1 MRLETLLDKTFRD
14 LSFKGLSPL
23 GIILKEA
30 GSLASRF
37 SPGIVAG
44 VADLILAK
52 TSVGLRDALRL
63 SWSCEKTLSSDLGAL
78 VGTGLLATDPGTA
91 DILALAVAAGFLGF
105 GGDAT
110 TGPPSLWFKDSHNS
124 GSRPAKLQ

>member
-1 MRLETLLDKTFRD
+1 MASFRSASIFAFFWAFESSAVRLETLLDKTFRD
-14 LSFKGLSPL
+14 LSFRDMSPL
-23 GIILKEA
+23 GIMPKVT

-63 SWSCEKTLSSDLGAL
+63 
-78 VGTGLLATDPGTA
+78 
-91 DILALAVAAGFLGF
+91 
-105 GGDAT
+105 
-110 TGPPSLWFKDSHNS
+110 N
-124 GSRPAKLQ
+124 

>member
-14 LSFKGLSPL
+14 LSLRDLSPL
-23 GIILKEA
+23 GIVLKEA

-52 TSVGLRDALRL
+52 TSVGLRDAFRL
-63 SWSCEKTLSSDLGAL
+63 SWSCEKTLSSDLVAL
-78 VGTGLLATDPGTA
+78 VEIGLLATDPGIAGAFAAAVTA
-91 DILALAVAAGFLGF
+91 RFFGF
-105 GGDAT
+105 GGDTT
-110 TGPPSLWFKDSHNS
+110 TGPPSL
-124 GSRPAKLQ
+124 